1 MSGQFPARRPR
12 DGFRSL
18 QPDSLRAFEL
28 FEQVPTGCE
37 LYRVHDNALC
47 PHLRGG
53 EFAVVD
59 MNDREYQFGE
69 IFLCQWECG
78 YRVLRQVKKRQFFV
92 DATKTIAEEGVWF
105 LSMVQPTFRPD
116 GSIDPRSHF
125 FLSDG
130 PLKPQ
135 YLPDYLM
142 GRVIGIFE
150 GPDEY
155 KKWPVPNHR
164 GPKYP
169 GGDQ

>member
-1 MSGQFPARRPR
+1 MSGQFPARRPA
-12 DGFRSL
+12 DGFHSL
-18 QPDSLRAFEL
+18 QPQSPRALEV
-28 FEQVPTGCE
+28 FEQVPPGCE
-37 LYRVHDNALC
+37 IFLMRDNALC
-47 PHLRGG
+47 PHLRQG
-53 EFAVVD
+53 EFAVID

-69 IFLCQWECG
+69 LYLIQWSSG
-78 YRVLRQVKKRQFFV
+78 HRSVRQVKKRWYFA
-92 DATKTIAEEGVWF
+92 DHKKKIEAEGVWF
-105 LSMVQPTFRPD
+105 LAMVSPTFLSN
-116 GSIDPRSHF
+116 GEIDPRGPLY
-125 FLSDG
+125 LSDG

-155 KKWPVPNHR
+155 KKWPVPSHR